1 MSDNKAMIPQ
11 HEPLRVPQGWTD
23 QARAFVMQL
32 ERIFNDIYKR
42 FRNLTVK
49 TEELDSSLTPI
60 GTVKDGTFTTTT
72 VASETNTTLCSLTLE
87 KGVWIL
93 SGGFQ
98 WSSSFSQATV
108 AYFQTSSGVISGS
121 LVRATGD
128 NGGGFD
134 LTTIVYTTNAS
145 QAVTVD
151 IVGYQASGSSK
162 TIKSTKFRAVRI
174 K

>member
-87 KGVWIL
+87 KGVWIIT
-93 SGGFQ
+93 GGFQ
-98 WSSSFSQATV
+98 WTTSFGQITIAS
-108 AYFQTSSGVISGS
+108 FQTSQGVIPGAIVRDSVGS
-121 LVRATGD
+121 
-128 NGGGFD
+128 GGGFD
-134 LTTIVYTTNAS
+134 LTTIVYTDNAS
-145 QAVTVD
+145 LTVD
-151 IVGYQASGSSK
+151 FVGYQASGSSK
-162 TIKSTKFRAVRI
+162 EIKSTKFRAVRI